1 MSKEADIGRVLLG
14 LQENLA
20 NIKQAMS
27 GVQGPSYLPQ
37 LAALHQHIDRIEKSL
52 KSGAES
58 CLNALVTNSGQ
69 TVQELPSIKS
79 RPSKRSQ
86 LAVVGEMR
94 VRDVRSSYLKR
105 EVYVPRHK
113 QSQKRRTA
121 EVPPASEDDLNS
133 GLLSLV
139 YKGKIPKNVDLMP
152 ASIRGAPPLASKPV
166 KMYEG
171 SAKTAQTFNLVG
183 ATKTHLIKYDFA
195 PAADVQARQS

>member
-1 MSKEADIGRVLLG
+1 
-14 LQENLA
+14 
-20 NIKQAMS
+20 
-27 GVQGPSYLPQ
+27 
-37 LAALHQHIDRIEKSL
+37 
-52 KSGAES
+52 
-58 CLNALVTNSGQ
+58 VTSSGQ
-69 TVQELPSIKS
+69 TVQELPSIKP

-86 LAVVGEMR
+86 LAVVGETR
-94 VRDVRSSYLKR
+94 VRDVHSSYLKR